1 MDDRAVEVA
10 GTACMVRRRDNHA
23 VPFVYKEIS
32 TREEETPCSPTG
44 SKHNQSSVR

>member
-23 VPFVYKEIS
+23 DPLLCRDIY
-32 TREEETPCSPTG
+32 TREGETPCSVTG
-44 SKHNQSSVR
+44 S